1 MALMTYREAI
11 RQALREELQHDER
24 VFLLGEDIAEFG
36 GSMKVTLGLFDEF
49 GPRRIRNTPISE
61 MAILGATVGSAAT
74 GLRPIAEIMYSDF
87 FPMAM
92 DPIINQAAKMR
103 YMFGGK
109 LTIPLVVR
117 APMGGRRSAAA
128 QHSQCLEAWFM
139 HIPGIKVVMPSNAYD
154 AKGLLKTAIRD
165 PNPVIFFE
173 NKMLYNEKGEVPEEP
188 YFVPFGMAKVVR
200 EGTDVTVVA
209 LSDMVQ
215 YSLAAAEELARQG
228 ISVEVI
234 DPCTLTPLD
243 TDTLVQSVQKTGRL
257 VVAHEANLTGGVGA
271 EIASQVAYQA
281 FDYLLAPVERVAAK
295 DSPVP
300 FNPRLEKEVLP
311 DDRDVVAAANRVMVY
326 GS

>member
-1 MALMTYREAI
+1 MAQMTYREAI

-61 MAILGATVGSAAT
+61 MAILGTTVGSAAT

-139 HIPGIKVVMPSNAYD
+139 HIPGIMIAMPSSPYD
-154 AKGLLKTAIRD
+154 AKGLLKTAIRN

-173 NKMLYNEKGEVPEEP
+173 NKMLYNEKSEVPEEP
-188 YFVPFGMAKVVR
+188 YFVPFGQANIIR
-200 EGTDVTVVA
+200 EGEDVTIVA

-215 YSLAAAEELARQG
+215 YALKAADQLAGQG
-228 ISVEVI
+228 ISAEVI
-234 DPCTLTPLD
+234 DPRTLAPLD
-243 TDTLVQSVQKTGRL
+243 IVTIVQSVQKTGRL
-257 VVAHEANLTGGVGA
+257 VVAHEANLTCGVGA
-271 EIASQVAYQA
+271 EIASRVAYQA
-281 FDYLLAPVERVAAK
+281 FDYLLAPIERVAAK

-311 DDRDVVAAANRVMVY
+311 DDRDVVAAVSRVVEY

>member
-1 MALMTYREAI
+1 MAIMTYREAI
-11 RQALREELQHDER
+11 RQALREELQNDEL

-36 GSMKVTLGLFDEF
+36 GSMKVTLGLLDEF
-49 GPRRIRNTPISE
+49 GPKRIRNTPISE

-74 GLRPIAEIMYSDF
+74 GLRPVAEIMYSDF

-109 LTIPLVVR
+109 LSIPLVVR

-139 HIPGIKVVMPSNAYD
+139 HIPGILIAMPSSPYD
-154 AKGLLKTAIRD
+154 AKGLLKTAIRN

-173 NKMLYNEKGEVPEEP
+173 NKMLYNMKGEVPVEP
-188 YFVPFGMAKVVR
+188 YFVPFGQANVIR
-200 EGTDVTVVA
+200 EGEDVTIVA

-215 YSLAAAEELARQG
+215 YSLKAADQLADLG
-228 ISVEVI
+228 ISAEVI
-234 DPCTLTPLD
+234 DPRTLAPLD
-243 TDTLVQSVQKTGRL
+243 ISTVVQSVKKTGRL
-257 VVAHEANLTGGVGA
+257 IVAHEANLTGGVGG
-271 EIASQVAYQA
+271 EITSQVVYQA

-311 DDRDVVAAANRVMVY
+311 DDRDVVAAAGRIMAY
-326 GS
+326 DS

>member
-1 MALMTYREAI
+1 MALLTYREAI
-11 RQALREELQHDER
+11 RQALQEELHHDER

-36 GSMKVTLGLFDEF
+36 GSMKVTLGLLDEF

-109 LTIPLVVR
+109 LSIPLVIR

-139 HIPGIKVVMPSNAYD
+139 HIPGIMIAMPSSPYD
-154 AKGLLKTAIRD
+154 AKGLLKSAVRS

-188 YFVPFGMAKVVR
+188 YFVPFGQANIVR
-200 EGTDVTVVA
+200 VGEDVTIVA

-215 YSLAAAEELARQG
+215 FSLKAADQLASQG
-228 ISVEVI
+228 ISAEVI
-234 DPCTLTPLD
+234 DPRTLAPLD
-243 TDTLVQSVQKTGRL
+243 VATLVQSVQKTGRL
-257 VVAHEANLTGGVGA
+257 VVAHEANLTCGVGA
-271 EIASQVAYQA
+271 EIASQIAYQA

-311 DDRDVVAAANRVMVY
+311 DDKDVVAAVSRLMAY
-326 GS
+326 GN

>member
-11 RQALREELQHDER
+11 RQAMREELQHDER

-36 GSMKVTLGLFDEF
+36 GSMKVTLGLLDEF
-49 GPRRIRNTPISE
+49 GPKRIRNTPISE

-87 FPMAM
+87 FAMAM

-139 HIPGIKVVMPSNAYD
+139 HIPGIMIAMPSSPYD
-154 AKGLLKTAIRD
+154 AKGLLKTANRN

-188 YFVPFGMAKVVR
+188 YFVPFGQANIVR
-200 EGTDVTVVA
+200 EGEDVTIIA

-215 YSLAAAEELARQG
+215 YALKAADQLAGHG
-228 ISVEVI
+228 ISAEVI
-234 DPCTLTPLD
+234 DPRTLAPLD
-243 TDTLVQSVQKTGRL
+243 IATLVQSVQKTGRL

-311 DDRDVVAAANRVMVY
+311 DDEDVVAAVLRVVAY

>member
-24 VFLLGEDIAEFG
+24 VYLLGEDIAEFG
-36 GSMKVTLGLFDEF
+36 GSMKVTLGLLDEF

-87 FPMAM
+87 FAMAM

-139 HIPGIKVVMPSNAYD
+139 HIPGIMIAMPSSPYD
-154 AKGLLKTAIRD
+154 AKGLLKTAIRN

-188 YFVPFGMAKVVR
+188 YFVPFGQSNIVR
-200 EGTDVTVVA
+200 GGEDVTIVA
-209 LSDMVQ
+209 LSDMVP
-215 YSLAAAEELARQG
+215 YALKAADKLAGQG
-228 ISVEVI
+228 ISAEVI
-234 DPCTLTPLD
+234 DPRTLAPLD
-243 TDTLVQSVQKTGRL
+243 IVPMVQSVQKTGRL
-257 VVAHEANLTGGVGA
+257 IVAHEANLTGGVGA
-271 EIASQVAYQA
+271 EIASQIAYQA
-281 FDYLLAPVERVAAK
+281 FDYLLAPIERVAAK

-311 DDRDVVAAANRVMVY
+311 DDRDVVAAVNRVMEY

>member
-11 RQALREELQHDER
+11 RQALREELLHDER

-36 GSMKVTLGLFDEF
+36 GSMKVTLGLLDEF

-87 FPMAM
+87 FAMAM

-139 HIPGIKVVMPSNAYD
+139 HIPGIMIAMPSSPYD
-154 AKGLLKTAIRD
+154 AKGLLKTAIRN

-188 YFVPFGMAKVVR
+188 YFVPFGQANIIR
-200 EGTDVTVVA
+200 GGEDVTIVA
-209 LSDMVQ
+209 LSDMVP
-215 YSLAAAEELARQG
+215 YSLKAADQLDGQG
-228 ISVEVI
+228 ISAEVI
-234 DPCTLTPLD
+234 DPRTLAPLD
-243 TDTLVQSVQKTGRL
+243 IAPMVQSVQKTGRL
-257 VVAHEANLTGGVGA
+257 IVAHEANLTGGVGA
-271 EIASQVAYQA
+271 EIASQIAYQA
-281 FDYLLAPVERVAAK
+281 FDYLLAPIERVAAK

-311 DDRDVVAAANRVMVY
+311 DDKDVVAAANRVMEY
-326 GS
+326 DN

>member
-36 GSMKVTLGLFDEF
+36 GSMKVTLGLLDEF

-87 FPMAM
+87 FAMAM

-139 HIPGIKVVMPSNAYD
+139 HIPGIMIAMPSSPYD
-154 AKGLLKTAIRD
+154 AKGLLKTAIRN

-188 YFVPFGMAKVVR
+188 YFVPFGQANIIR
-200 EGTDVTVVA
+200 DGEDVTIVA
-209 LSDMVQ
+209 LSDMVP
-215 YSLAAAEELARQG
+215 YALKAAEQLDGQG
-228 ISVEVI
+228 ISAEVI
-234 DPCTLTPLD
+234 DPRTLAPLD
-243 TDTLVQSVQKTGRL
+243 IVPMVQSVQKTGRL
-257 VVAHEANLTGGVGA
+257 IVAHEANLTGGVGA
-271 EIASQVAYQA
+271 EIASQIAYQA
-281 FDYLLAPVERVAAK
+281 FDYLLAPIERVAAK

-311 DDRDVVAAANRVMVY
+311 DDRDVVAAVNRVMEY

>member
-36 GSMKVTLGLFDEF
+36 GSMKVTLGLLDEF

-87 FPMAM
+87 FAMAM

-139 HIPGIKVVMPSNAYD
+139 HIPGIMIAMPSSPYD
-154 AKGLLKTAIRD
+154 AKGLLKTAIRN

-188 YFVPFGMAKVVR
+188 YFVPFGQANIIR
-200 EGTDVTVVA
+200 GGEDVTIVA
-209 LSDMVQ
+209 LSDMVP
-215 YSLAAAEELARQG
+215 YSLKAADQLDGQG
-228 ISVEVI
+228 ISAEVI
-234 DPCTLTPLD
+234 DPRTLAPLD
-243 TDTLVQSVQKTGRL
+243 IAPMVQSVQKTGRL
-257 VVAHEANLTGGVGA
+257 IVAHEANLTGGVGA
-271 EIASQVAYQA
+271 EIASQIAYQA
-281 FDYLLAPVERVAAK
+281 FDYLLAPIERVAAK

-311 DDRDVVAAANRVMVY
+311 DDQDVVAAVNRVMEY
-326 GS
+326 GN